1 MKNKGHNT
9 NMDIVAIEQTL
20 YQTLY
25 FASGIIASIIGGY
38 GYMKTQNK
46 ALYPIEKIEAAKAR
60 IENLLGENE
69 KGNATIKAL
78 TTESEAYQALKGVV
92 GNISEDELKSIIET
106 AKGYAD
112 KGAVSVAEAQK
123 LGVMII
129 EAVETKE

>member
-1 MKNKGHNT
+1 
-9 NMDIVAIEQTL
+9 MDIVAIEQNL

-46 ALYPIEKIEAAKAR
+46 ALYPVEKIEDAKKR
-60 IENLLGENE
+60 IETLLGENE
-69 KGNATIKAL
+69 KGSTVIQAL
-78 TTESEAYQALKGVV
+78 TVESEAYKALKGVV
-92 GNISEDELKSIIET
+92 GNISEDELKNIIGT

-112 KGAVSVAEAQK
+112 KGAVSAAEAQK